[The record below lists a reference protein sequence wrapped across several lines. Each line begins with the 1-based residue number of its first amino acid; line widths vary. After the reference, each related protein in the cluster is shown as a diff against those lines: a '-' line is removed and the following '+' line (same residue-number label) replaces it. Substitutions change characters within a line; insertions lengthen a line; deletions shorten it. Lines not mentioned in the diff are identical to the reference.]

1 MIIIDMMEPSKNEN
15 VMYAF
20 FNLVKEI
27 PRNGNQAE
35 FHTNVKNLLKSK
47 YNYDIEF
54 IFDETHTL
62 IEMQINTDQTWFV
75 LKHG

>member
-15 VMYAF
+15 VTNAF

-27 PRNGNQAE
+27 PINENQVE

-54 IFDETHTL
+54 IFDETRTL
-62 IEMQINTDQTWFV
+62 IEMQINTDEVWFV
-75 LKHG
+75 LKHR